1 MFVSARHL
9 DPSVLTCHVG
19 GTSCPHKLYRDQDQ
33 WCPVTH
39 RQQVHTGPTHSLP
52 NVIQSVLLCKTRLNW
67 LLYLHADG
75 QVNPGTKS
83 SADSSGRQPN
93 VLEQLGEGV
102 REGEA
107 GAFLCYHHAAPH
119 T

>member
-9 DPSVLTCHVG
+9 DPRVLTCHVG

-39 RQQVHTGPTHSLP
+39 RQQVHTSLTHLS
-52 NVIQSVLLCKTRLNW
+52 VIQSVLLCKTRLKW
-67 LLYLHADG
+67 LLYLQADG

-83 SADSSGRQPN
+83 SADGSGRQPN
-93 VLEQLGEGV
+93 VLEQL
-102 REGEA
+102 
-107 GAFLCYHHAAPH
+107 
-119 T
+119 